1 MKTVTKHS
9 LWASGLSLL
18 LCAALLLG
26 TTFAWFT
33 DSVTNTGNTITA
45 GTLGI
50 KATVAEVDKNAAV
63 TYTVPGLNGG
73 APFGFGTPRDL
84 EQDPAPILSENNWEP
99 GVSDAK
105 LLTVT
110 NDGNLAANIRLNFNI
125 ENKELEG
132 ALWFDFLR
140 VENGAVTGSFVK
152 RPMSELNTLAQNM
165 EIPLADGESVS
176 FILAYGM
183 YEEADNTYQGK
194 SYSAGVEILASQAPS
209 EADGFGNTHYDDQ
222 AGYLVGV
229 SSAEELAKAA
239 ADGNSVRLD
248 EDIVLTGT
256 LEFGQTATLQ
266 MNGHTLTVNNGA
278 GSVKTTGSLTVEGNG
293 LLKGALEVEPGA
305 TLVVNAGDD
314 FKVESESGTG
324 SAVYA
329 RMDTTVEINGGTY
342 TSYQKN
348 GTGVIETM
356 GRYLTVRNATVNV
369 GVDSVMQSFGINAS
383 NAKETLLENVTVN
396 GNYSIAVKLNGSA
409 SGNATIIGGTFTT
422 NMVSEGLKP
431 KPTIQYGGTL
441 NISGATINRV
451 GVGIYYRVNWPIPTE
466 VVGLTQEN
474 VTFNPIGE
482 TAAQYQDVDYY
493 HY

>member
-50 KATVAEVDKNAAV
+50 KATVAEVNKNAAV

-73 APFGFGTPRDL
+73 TPFGFGTPRDL
-84 EQDPAPILSENNWEP
+84 EQNTAPILSESKWEP

-110 NDGNLAANIRLNFNI
+110 NDGSLAANVRLNFTVEDNG
-125 ENKELEG
+125 LEG

-140 VENGAVTGSFVK
+140 LENGNVTGSFDR
-152 RPMSELNTLAQNM
+152 RPMSELNALAQKM
-165 EIPLADGESVS
+165 EFPLASGQSIS
-176 FILAYGM
+176 FILVYGM

-239 ADGNSVRLD
+239 ADGNSVRL
-248 EDIVLTGT
+248 TGDV
-256 LEFGQTATLQ
+256 TLQ
-266 MNGHTLTVNNGA
+266 QAVTFAAPAVLDMNGHTLTVNNGT
-278 GSVKTTGSLTVEGNG
+278 GSIKTADSLTVEGNG

-305 TLVVNAGDD
+305 TLIINAGND

-324 SAVYA
+324 SAVFA
-329 RMDTTVEINGGTY
+329 RMSTTVEINGGTY

-348 GTGVIETM
+348 GAGVIETM
-356 GRYLTVRNATVNV
+356 GSYLTVRNATVNV

-383 NAKETLLENVTVN
+383 NAKETLLENVIVN
-396 GNYSIAVKLNGSA
+396 GNYSIAAKLNGSA

-474 VTFNPIGE
+474 VTFKPIGE

>member
-73 APFGFGTPRDL
+73 APFGFG
-84 EQDPAPILSENNWEP
+84 
-99 GVSDAK
+99 
-105 LLTVT
+105 
-110 NDGNLAANIRLNFNI
+110 
-125 ENKELEG
+125 
-132 ALWFDFLR
+132 
-140 VENGAVTGSFVK
+140 
-152 RPMSELNTLAQNM
+152 
-165 EIPLADGESVS
+165 
-176 FILAYGM
+176 
-183 YEEADNTYQGK
+183 
-194 SYSAGVEILASQAPS
+194 
-209 EADGFGNTHYDDQ
+209 NTHYDDQ

-266 MNGHTLTVNNGA
+266 MNGHTLTVNNGT

-293 LLKGALEVEPGA
+293 LLKGTLVADTGA

-314 FKVESESGTG
+314 FKVETSFATG
-324 SAVYA
+324 AAVSAA
-329 RMDTTVEINGGTY
+329 LNTTVEINGGTY
-342 TSYQKN
+342 SSFVD
-348 GTGVIETM
+348 GGAGVIDVK
-356 GRYLTVRNATVNV
+356 GSYLTVRNATVNANEPSMV
-369 GVDSVMQSFGINAS
+369 NLIGINAP

-396 GNYSIAVKLNGSA
+396 GNYSTAVKLNGSMT
-409 SGNATIIGGTFTT
+409 GNATIIGGTFTT
-422 NMVSEGLKP
+422 DHVAEGWKP

>member
-266 MNGHTLTVNNGA
+266 MNGHTLTVNNGT

-293 LLKGALEVEPGA
+293 LLKGALVADTGA

-314 FKVESESGTG
+314 FKVESGLVTG
-324 SAVYA
+324 AAVSAGLN
-329 RMDTTVEINGGTY
+329 TTVEINGGTY
-342 TSYQKN
+342 TSDKK
-348 GTGVIETM
+348 GAGVINST
-356 GRYLTVRNATVNV
+356 GSYVTVRNATVNV
-369 GVDSVMQSFGINAS
+369 GVDSVSQSAGIVAA

-396 GNYSIAVKLNGSA
+396 GKYSIAVKLNTA
-409 SGNATIIGGTFTT
+409 MSGNATIIGGTFTT
-422 NMVSEGLKP
+422 DHVAEGWDP
-431 KPTIQYGGTL
+431 NDTIRYGGTL

-451 GVGIYYRVNWPIPTE
+451 GTGILYYKSYPLPTQ

-474 VTFNPIGE
+474 VTFNQIGE

>member
-165 EIPLADGESVS
+165 EIPLAGGESVS

-194 SYSAGVEILASQAPS
+194 SYSAAVEILASQAPS

-229 SSAEELAKAA
+229 SSAEELMEAA
-239 ADGNSVRLD
+239 AAGNSVRL
-248 EDIVLTGT
+248 TGDV
-256 LEFGQTATLQ
+256 TLQ
-266 MNGHTLTVNNGA
+266 QAVTFAAPAVLDMNGHTLTVNNGT
-278 GSVKTTGSLTVEGNG
+278 GSIGTTDSLTVEGNG
-293 LLKGALEVEPGA
+293 LLEGALEVEPGA
-305 TLVVNAGDD
+305 TLIINAGDD

-329 RMDTTVEINGGTY
+329 RMSTTVEINGGTY
-342 TSYQKN
+342 SSFVD
-348 GTGVIETM
+348 GGAGVIDVK
-356 GRYLTVRNATVNV
+356 GSYLTVRNATVNANEPSMV
-369 GVDSVMQSFGINAS
+369 NLIGINAP

-396 GNYSIAVKLNGSA
+396 GNYSTAAKLNGSL

-422 NMVSEGLKP
+422 DHVAEGWKP
-431 KPTIQYGGTL
+431 NPTIQYGGTL

-451 GVGIYYRVNWPIPTE
+451 GVGILYRVNWPTPTE

-474 VTFNPIGE
+474 VTFNQVGE
-482 TAAQYQDVDYY
+482 TAAQYPEVD
-493 HY
+493 HNR